1 MGKNTGNIL
10 MEVGMADRV
19 WEVSKTCYCNHVDME
34 VALESHLVFPA
45 DFIPDQNPRV
55 LGHRCSQG
63 LHCNQFSQA
72 ACIWAGTNPDYDPF
86 KE

>member
-1 MGKNTGNIL
+1 
-10 MEVGMADRV
+10 MADRV

-34 VALESHLVFPA
+34 VALETHLVFPA

-86 KE
+86 QE